1 MRKVILYLA
10 LFLTLAAVFLS
21 AVSMKQHYR
30 VQREGFEKPGFCAIS
45 ERINCDVLS
54 ASQSSQ
60 LFGIPNG
67 GWGIIFYSAIAMLL
81 IFIVAS
87 RKKRDNTLVFTWVLS
102 AVGFL
107 YGAWMIYVT
116 AFILGVF
123 CFVNTPVYLI
133 AFILFGIL
141 SYLLPCQIRDIPS
154 FAAKYFL
161 SIVGRKSDIPFKPKF
176 FSHLFFIALA
186 VMVGLLAIRIWGGE
200 SPGKSAD
207 LEVDQQVKYFAMQ
220 GKSTIDIDPNWPVW
234 GNPDADV
241 TIVEFS
247 EYQCPFC
254 KIAAFGVKP
263 YLYDF
268 KDKVR
273 YYFVNFPLDNACNEE
288 MTRPMHPVACYA
300 AKAAICSQPRG
311 DFWKFHDELFRAQ
324 RGMTRNTVD
333 SIAESLGYDM
343 QDFASC
349 IASPET
355 ESRVKDDLGA
365 ARKLGITGTP
375 TIYIN
380 GKKARYWRNSDFL
393 REVIKS
399 EIRRGRK

>member
-1 MRKVILYLA
+1 MRKILLCLA
-10 LFLTLAAVFLS
+10 LFLALAAVFLS

-30 VQREGFEKPGFCAIS
+30 VQREGFEKPAFCAIS
-45 ERINCDVLS
+45 ERINCDIVS

-67 GWGIIFYSAIAMLL
+67 GWGIIFYSSIAMLL
-81 IFIVAS
+81 IFILAS
-87 RKKRDNTLVFTWVLS
+87 VRKRDNTLAFTWILS
-102 AVGFL
+102 VVGFL

-116 AFILGVF
+116 AFALRVF
-123 CFVNTPVYLI
+123 CFINTPLYLT
-133 AFILFGIL
+133 AVILFVIL
-141 SYLLPCQIRDIPS
+141 SLLLPCRIGGIPH
-154 FAAKYFL
+154 FVFNYFL
-161 SIVGRKSDIPFKPKF
+161 SVVGRKSDISFKPKF
-176 FSHLFFIALA
+176 FSHLFFMALA
-186 VMVGLLAIRIWGGE
+186 VIIGLIAIRVWG
-200 SPGKSAD
+200 SVSHGKSAD
-207 LEVDQQVKYFAMQ
+207 SDVDQQAKYFSMQ
-220 GKSTIDIDPNWPVW
+220 GKSSIDIDPNWPVW

-300 AKAAICSQPRG
+300 AKAAICSQTRG

-324 RGMTRNTVD
+324 KGMTRKTVD
-333 SIAESLGYDM
+333 SIAESFGYDM

-355 ESRVKDDLGA
+355 ESRVKDDLAA

-380 GKKARYWRNSDFL
+380 GKKARYWRNPEFL
-393 REVIKS
+393 RMIIKS
-399 EIRRGRK
+399 EIRRGHR